1 MTAHSYGR
9 RGGEPCIAFR
19 FADMMTQPRKTPRPF
34 RAARP
39 VISAAA
45 GAALASVLA
54 VAAVLANPGAPHA
67 QTPPSR
73 VVSMNLCTDQLAMLI
88 AAPGQLHSVSHLARR
103 EDASVLFSEAA
114 AYAVNHGEAEEI
126 FLMKPDL
133 VLAGTFSA
141 RATVSLLRRLGMRVE
156 EFAAETS
163 FADIR
168 ANITRMGDL
177 LGQRE
182 KADTLVAQLDQRL
195 AAYTAGAEQHRP
207 LAALYYANSYSS
219 GGGTLAGEAVERAG
233 LANLA
238 ARLGLNGTV
247 KLPLEVLVMNA
258 PDLVVGG
265 ERASG
270 SREPRAYDNL
280 DHPALRKS
288 GDSARVAVP
297 DKYWICGAPF
307 TAEAVRI
314 LAEAA
319 GRLR

>member
-1 MTAHSYGR
+1 VGKPR
-9 RGGEPCIAFR
+9 IPFQ
-19 FADMMTQPRKTPRPF
+19 FADMMTQPRETPRLF
-34 RAARP
+34 RAPRP
-39 VISAAA
+39 AISAIG
-45 GAALASVLA
+45 GAALAVVFA
-54 VAAVLANPGAPHA
+54 FAAVLADPGAARA
-67 QTPPSR
+67 QIPPSR

-88 AAPGQLHSVSHLARR
+88 AAPGQLHSVSHLATR
-103 EDASVLFSEAA
+103 EEASVLFREAA

-126 FLMKPDL
+126 FLLKPDL

-141 RATVSLLRRLGMRVE
+141 RATVSLLRRLGIRVE

-168 ANITRMGDL
+168 ANIARMGDL

-182 KADTLVAQLDQRL
+182 EAEALVAQLDQRL
-195 AAYTAGAEQHRP
+195 AAYAAEAGEEHRP

-219 GGGTLAGEAVERAG
+219 GGGTLAGEAVEHAG

-238 ARLGLNGTV
+238 RRLGLSGTV
-247 KLPLEVLVMNA
+247 RLPLEVLVMNA

-280 DHPALRKS
+280 DHPALRALPALRKS
-288 GDSARVAVP
+288 GDAARVAVP

-314 LAEAA
+314 LAEAT